1 MKKENISVNYANLGY
16 VTTAP
21 KRTDK
26 NGARATVIKSGKD
39 LRGGKK

>member
-1 MKKENISVNYANLGY
+1 MKKEKNTTYATYGF

-21 KRTDK
+21 KGTDK
-26 NGARATVIKSGKD
+26 NAPRSSVTKSGKD